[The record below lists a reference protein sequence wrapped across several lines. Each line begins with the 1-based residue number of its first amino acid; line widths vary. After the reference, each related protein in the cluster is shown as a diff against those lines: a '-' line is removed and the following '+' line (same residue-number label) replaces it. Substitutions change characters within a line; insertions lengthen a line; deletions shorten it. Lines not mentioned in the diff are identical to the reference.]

1 MKLLKH
7 LVPAFVVLGALA
19 TGSSLRVRYVRT
31 APHET
36 PLVDRARVDLENGV
50 YVVLSGCF
58 AESGEGAK
66 LRIRAVTLSPSMEFV
81 SEIERPSKIDVIVTN
96 VSSSDV
102 KLVGAERTD
111 SGESPA
117 TVRFSVAL
125 PARSRKEVELKAGA
139 KGDLFSFYVLSDNH
153 RNKHRVL
160 EKIFADADTEK
171 PLFVFNNGDLVN
183 CGTPTQFEA
192 QRSTLAN
199 LSVPYFSAL
208 GNHDV
213 SEHGKDGK
221 AYVDLFGPT
230 HYSFAHGN
238 SYFIIVDNA
247 TGYISRKQL
256 RWLRDAL
263 QDGKRFAHTFVFA
276 HQPPFDP
283 RPGHHHCM
291 KPLIAGAEALMDLV
305 EGAGVDFFFVGHLH
319 TYYEMERNGVKYV
332 ISGGAGGKMKGPFPY
347 HHYLV
352 ITVDRNDVRMRVR
365 LLKTNSKYTGK

>member
-1 MKLLKH
+1 MKLLKQ

-19 TGSSLRVRYVRT
+19 AGSSLVVRHVRT

-58 AESGEGAK
+58 AESGEGSG
-66 LRIRAVTLSPSMEFV
+66 LRVRAVTLSPSMEFV
-81 SEIERPSKIDVIVTN
+81 SEIERPSEIDVIVTN

-102 KLVGAERTD
+102 KLVGAERAD

-125 PARSRKEVELKAGA
+125 PARSRKDVELKAGA
-139 KGDLFSFYVLSDNH
+139 KGDLFSFFVVSDNH
-153 RNKHRVL
+153 RNRYHVL
-160 EKIFADADTEK
+160 DKIIADAGAEK
-171 PLFVFNNGDLVN
+171 PLFVFNNGDLVD
-183 CGTPTQFEA
+183 CGTREQFEP

-199 LSVPYFSAL
+199 LSVPYFTTL

-213 SEHGKDGK
+213 SERDDGK

-230 HYSFAHGN
+230 YYSFAHGN

-276 HQPPFDP
+276 HQPLFDP

-319 TYYEMERNGVKYV
+319 SYCEVERNGVKYV
-332 ISGGAGGKMKGPFPY
+332 ISGGAGANMTDPFPY